1 MKALLNGLLVALA
14 FWSLWIVEEN
24 RLAAAQRRA
33 KEAEEWAEAVAAE
46 AEEWMERSCHE
57 RTN

>member
-1 MKALLNGLLVALA
+1 MRRLLLMAWV

-24 RLAAAQRRA
+24 RLAAAERRA
-33 KEAEEWAEAVAAE
+33 KDAEEWAEAVAAE
-46 AEEWMERSCHE
+46 AEAWMERSCHE

>member
-1 MKALLNGLLVALA
+1 MRWRLLLLLAWA
-14 FWSLWIVEEN
+14 FWSLWFVEEN

-33 KEAEEWAEAVAAE
+33 RDAEEWAEAVAAE

>member
-1 MKALLNGLLVALA
+1 MKALLNWLLLAWA

-24 RLAAAQRRA
+24 RLAAAERRA
-33 KEAEEWAEAVAAE
+33 KDAEELAAAVAAE
-46 AEEWMERSCHE
+46 AEEWTERSCHE